1 MRHISL
7 VGPVAGADAEVV
19 LGVLGE
25 RSPGAVSLLGHL
37 AVDKVLL
44 VCPIILRGD
53 VRPFVERDADG
64 APPAPTPPIRC
75 RLDSRHAHQTEKA
88 LLSRIE
94 RPLQVASG
102 VLEPKLVA
110 ALFVHNLHVAGAF
123 ALGGIKGGQYKTQ
136 QMVTLTMPRSRA
148 VPAMN
153 WYRTGRTHESI
164 VT

>member
-1 MRHISL
+1 MNGWARAADVDVAAELGGPLLVRHISL

-64 APPAPTPPIRC
+64 APPAPTPPIR
-75 RLDSRHAHQTEKA
+75 L
-88 LLSRIE
+88 
-94 RPLQVASG
+94 
-102 VLEPKLVA
+102 
-110 ALFVHNLHVAGAF
+110 
-123 ALGGIKGGQYKTQ
+123 
-136 QMVTLTMPRSRA
+136 
-148 VPAMN
+148 
-153 WYRTGRTHESI
+153 
-164 VT
+164 